1 MRMDETPEAVL
12 HHSVHGTHWLDADEL
27 CDAIEERRPGLAV
40 TVSRTPAET
49 STAIADADIAL
60 TSYLEP
66 SMLERATSL
75 RWVQALS
82 AGVDQLP
89 LEHLRAREI
98 VLTNAAG
105 VHAQPIAEQ
114 VLGYL
119 LAFERRLDTAF
130 ERKAR
135 GVWERFTGGELAG
148 KTLGV
153 VGLGEIGTRVAEI
166 AAAVGMDVVGVK
178 RDPDVELDP
187 VDRIYGPDGLTDVLL
202 ESEYVLLSCPLTDE
216 TEGLIGREE
225 LGTMRDDAVLVNV
238 ARGPVVVEDAL
249 VEALH
254 QRVIRGAAL
263 DVFETEPL
271 PAESAL
277 WDLSNVILTPHN
289 AGSSPALT
297 RRLAD
302 VFLENYDAFL
312 EGAPDRMR
320 NRVR

>member
-1 MRMDETPEAVL
+1 MDETPDAVI
-12 HHSVHGTHWLDADEL
+12 HHSVSGTHWTNAAELESAIADL
-27 CDAIEERRPGLAV
+27 NPDVDV
-40 TVSRTPAET
+40 TISRTPTET
-49 STAIADADIAL
+49 ARGLADAEVLL

-66 SMLERATSL
+66 STLERASAL

-82 AGVDQLP
+82 AGVNQLP
-89 LEHLRAREI
+89 LEELRDRD
-98 VLTNAAG
+98 VLLTNAAG

-119 LAFERRLDTAF
+119 LAFERRLDAAF
-130 ERKAR
+130 ERKRR

-166 AAAVGMDVVGVK
+166 AAAVGMDVVATK
-178 RDPDVELDP
+178 RDPNVELDA
-187 VDRIYGPDGLTDVLL
+187 VERVYEPDGLTDVLL
-202 ESEYVLLSCPLTDE
+202 ESAYVLLACPLTDE

-225 LGTMRDDAVLVNV
+225 LGVMRDDAVLVNV
-238 ARGPVVVEDAL
+238 ARGPVVDEAAL
-249 VEALH
+249 VEALQ
-254 QRVIRGAAL
+254 QRTIRGAAL

-271 PAESAL
+271 PAESTL

-297 RRLAD
+297 RRVAE
-302 VFLENYDAFL
+302 VFIENYDAFVD
-312 EGAPDRMR
+312 GTPDRMR
-320 NRVR
+320 NRVY